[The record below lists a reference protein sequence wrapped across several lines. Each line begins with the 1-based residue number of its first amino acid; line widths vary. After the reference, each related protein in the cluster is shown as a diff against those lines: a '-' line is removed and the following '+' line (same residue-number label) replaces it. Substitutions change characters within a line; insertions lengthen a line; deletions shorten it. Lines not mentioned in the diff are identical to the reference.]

1 MMEQDDTII
10 RQSIPALPAGAARI
24 GREGDVKRSFDSQ
37 KKNPIRLFLGEPLIL
52 RIEFQTHIDDA
63 LVVCHTNFNH
73 KDHSWRQLQMKE
85 KTDGVYELKAVSSNC
100 GEFAFRIKYSFDG
113 GKSWIWDR
121 ASLMHVHVDPP
132 RMKAVRS
139 YTMIPTALGTT
150 DKWTAHLDHVR
161 RMGFNM
167 VHLLPVTRMG
177 GSASPY
183 SAADLFSMDPMFVP
197 KKSRKTD
204 VDGLETFEK
213 FVYAA
218 REHEISLCI
227 DLVLNH
233 VAQDSEIAR
242 SAPDW
247 IMPDKTEQDGFQ
259 RSGCWHMDQWLKWG
273 DLVKIYYDHPDDDTR
288 KAIWEYMRD
297 YALFWAYYADFTGGM
312 VRLDNL
318 HNSDEDFIS
327 YLLDE
332 LRIAY
337 PRLIIHAEFFSD
349 SNTLLK
355 RARDWDLNLFLAN
368 PWEYPYAENL
378 RDYLK
383 HCHEIGSRVPQYT
396 PVTTHDTGA
405 PASLF
410 GSPLAAIPRYFITAL
425 FSTGQTGLVQ
435 GVEYAVPE
443 KVPFIGRNLS
453 FPYKLNETITEM
465 ITRINAILAQHDFL
479 HHAGNLRFIDGNHGA
494 IVGGFRAASEKDDA
508 GLGLLLFANLDIRND
523 HFLDVD
529 LRRLTGTSTCR
540 LQDVIY
546 SVAPFDAGEKFRVS
560 LPPCGVAVYHLLPDS
575 SDPANATAG

>member
-1 MMEQDDTII
+1 MTRKNTQITGQDDLIK
-10 RQSIPALPAGAARI
+10 RQPVPALPSGEARI
-24 GREGDVKRSFDSQ
+24 GREGAIKRSFDAQ
-37 KKNPIRLFLGEPLIL
+37 TRNPIRIYLGEPLVL
-52 RIEFQTHIDDA
+52 RIEFQTPIDDA

-73 KDHSWRQLQMKE
+73 KDHSWRQLKLKE
-85 KTDGVYELKAVSSNC
+85 KSAGIYELSAESKNC

-113 GKSWIWDR
+113 GRSWIWDR

-132 RMKAVRS
+132 RMKDVRC

-150 DKWTAHLDHVR
+150 DKWIAHLDHVR

-183 SAADLFSMDPMFVP
+183 SAARLFSVDPMFVP
-197 KKSRKTD
+197 QSSRKSD
-204 VDGLETFEK
+204 PDGLLSFER

-233 VAQDSEIAR
+233 VAPDSDIAR

-247 IMPDKTEQDGFQ
+247 IMPDKTERDGFQ

-273 DLVKIYYDHPDDDTR
+273 DLVKIYYDHPDDEKK
-288 KAIWEYMRD
+288 KAIWDYMKN
-297 YALFWAYYADFTGGM
+297 YALFWAYFANFTGGM

-327 YLLDE
+327 FMLDE

-337 PRLIIHAEFFSD
+337 PRLIVHAEYFTD
-349 SNTLLK
+349 SNTVLK

-396 PVTTHDTGA
+396 PVTTHDTGT
-405 PASLF
+405 PAGLF
-410 GSPLAAIPRYFITAL
+410 GSAHAAIPRYFITAL

-435 GVEYAVPE
+435 GVEYGVPE

-453 FPYKLNETITEM
+453 FPFQLNDAITEQ

-479 HHAGNLRFIDGNHGA
+479 HQAGNLRFIDGNHGA
-494 IVGGFRAASEKDDA
+494 IIGGLRTSGDPNECVS
-508 GLGLLLFANLDIRND
+508 GLLLFANLDTTDTHQMEVN
-523 HFLDVD
+523 LV
-529 LRRLTGTSTCR
+529 RLTKQKTHQ
-540 LQDVIY
+540 LQDVLF
-546 SVAPFDAGEKFRVS
+546 SGTPFVTGPKLKIS
-560 LPPCGVAVYHLLPDS
+560 LPPCGVAAYRLL
-575 SDPANATAG
+575 